1 MKPSETPLTR
11 VGVRL
16 RDELT
21 GARLFALDVD
31 GVLTDGSIAYTGDQE
46 TQTFHVHDG
55 AGLVWLIRA
64 GLRVVWITGRG
75 CASTERRAR
84 ELGCELFTKVRDKRA
99 KLEELCAKFGIERAA
114 TLAMGDDL
122 PDLGLAAAAGC
133 FFAPADARPEVRD
146 RADHVTLARG
156 GRGAVREV
164 CEIVL
169 TARGEWTG
177 RVERAG
183 S

>member
-1 MKPSETPLTR
+1 MEPHETSLSR
-11 VGVRL
+11 VAVRL
-16 RDELT
+16 RDDLA
-21 GARLFALDVD
+21 GVRLVALDVD
-31 GVLTDGSIAYTGDQE
+31 GVLTEGGIVYTGDQE

-64 GLRVVWITGRG
+64 GLRVAWITGRG

-99 KLEELCAKFGIERAA
+99 KLEELRARDGIDRAA

-122 PDLGLAAAAGC
+122 PDLGLAAAAGL
-133 FFAPADARPEVRD
+133 FFAPADARPEVRA

-156 GRGAVREV
+156 GRGAVRET

-169 TARGEWTG
+169 AARGDWTG
-177 RVERAG
+177 RVEHAG